1 MATGILDAP
10 NSDPDMAE
18 ELHSFPKF
26 TKLPK
31 ELRDMI
37 WLAVFPQQLIFTRPT
52 GYVWVPRPPAILQ
65 VNQESRNLMRR
76 TGTPCYFD
84 KWKKQPSSMWIN
96 PDIDVL
102 YYTAATSSGRL
113 LSHPVFEKNLFSV
126 VKRVTLQ
133 QSSVSA
139 FMKTALEMPSLK
151 EVLVGMGEKGI
162 SIPEHTSF
170 RTTSTWYQKVF
181 GEAGWR
187 LVHLSDGNAYDQI
200 ALLVEENVGF
210 RFAQSL
216 GEAHAEYTHGTNWS
230 TLVADCEVEWLAAA
244 YAKGGPGIRLD
255 IDYEDPWVKKT
266 IAGMPKLQP
275 VFVMVDRNTHPLLVD
290 NGSRVTR
297 DKADK
302 PGHIFNQEFMLWQKK
317 TNKMVVKKES
327 A

>member
-1 MATGILDAP
+1 
-10 NSDPDMAE
+10 MAE

-26 TKLPK
+26 TQLPK
-31 ELRDMI
+31 ELREMI
-37 WLAVFPQQLIFTRPT
+37 WLAALPQQLIFTRPT
-52 GYVWVPRPPAILQ
+52 GYVWVPRPHAILQ
-65 VNQESRNLMRR
+65 ANQESRNLMHR

-84 KWKKQPSSMWIN
+84 KWKKQPSSIWIN

-113 LSHPVFEKNLFSV
+113 LNHPVFEKNLFSV
-126 VKRVTLQ
+126 VKRVTLE
-133 QSSVSA
+133 QSGVSA

-187 LVHLSDGNAYDQI
+187 LVYLSDGDAYDQI
-200 ALLVEENVGF
+200 ALLVEKNVGF

-216 GEAHAEYTHGTNWS
+216 GEAHAEYTDGTNWS
-230 TLVADCEVEWLAAA
+230 TAA
-244 YAKGGPGIRLD
+244 YAKGGPDVRLVKKQSD
-255 IDYEDPWVKKT
+255 IDHDHPWVKKT
-266 IAGMPKLQP
+266 LASMPKLQP
-275 VFVMVDRNTHPLLVD
+275 VFVMVDRNTHPLLVN

-302 PGHIFNQEFMLWQKK
+302 PRYIFNQEFMLWQKK
-317 TNKMVVKKES
+317 ANKMVVKKKS

>member
-76 TGTPCYFD
+76 TGTP
-84 KWKKQPSSMWIN
+84 S
-96 PDIDVL
+96 
-102 YYTAATSSGRL
+102 TSSGRL